1 MNYFMAP
8 MHRRGKDARSEP
20 GRNLQ
25 VANEGLNS
33 VVCAKAVDIDSLR
46 DTSLPWEI
54 LEAANSLFQ
63 KKGFE
68 RTSVPDICRRLE
80 IKPFEFY
87 NHFTSLDEVLEIL
100 WAR

>member
-1 MNYFMAP
+1 MNILIAP
-8 MHRRGKDARSEP
+8 MHRRGKNGGPAP
-20 GRNLQ
+20 ARNLCGSTFG
-25 VANEGLNS
+25 VNPGEYG
-33 VVCAKAVDIDSLR
+33 DSTRLLSLH

-54 LEAANSLFQ
+54 LETAHSLFQ

-68 RTSVPDICRRLE
+68 RTSIADICSRLE

-87 NHFTSLDEVLEIL
+87 NHFDSLDEVLEIL